1 MEEFSKLTGEVKWQD
16 RSYQQICFL
25 TGESQS
31 YPSGH
36 SMGLIAVA
44 KALYPSRELIC
55 ATAQNRVPEELM
67 LFLCE
72 DSHPDLTVMLIN
84 KENRDKLIHVAPFI
98 RDYPVPDDKTVY
110 YLCKNGAC
118 NSPVDNLESLKEQ
131 FKSE

>member
-1 MEEFSKLTGEVKWQD
+1 
-16 RSYQQICFL
+16 
-25 TGESQS
+25 
-31 YPSGH
+31 
-36 SMGLIAVA
+36 
-44 KALYPSRELIC
+44 
-55 ATAQNRVPEELM
+55 M